1 MDSIIELLP
10 PVIGAQLKELTNK
23 LEDIEEIRIRVGR
36 PLEVMSGKDIMYGHK
51 PVLREDA
58 DLFLNKVSQYSF
70 YMLEEELK
78 RGYIT
83 VEGGH
88 RVGLAG
94 RVILE
99 NGRVKGLRDITFFN
113 IRIARQKKGMVNE
126 WVQYLYHN
134 RWLSTLIIGPP
145 QTGKTTFLR
154 DLARF
159 ATFGDPSSRIPA
171 MKVGIVDERSEI
183 AGCVQGVPQMEFGI
197 RVDVLDGC
205 PKAEGMMMMIRSMS
219 PEIIVAD
226 EIGRIEDSEAMM
238 EAVNAGITL
247 FITAHGHS
255 LNDILARPI
264 MKNIVKEANFERIV
278 ELRRTDKPGSI
289 SKIKD
294 RTGKVLYDGERVR
307 V

>member
-10 PVIGAQLKELTNK
+10 PAIGAELKKIANQPG
-23 LEDIEEIRIRVGR
+23 DIEEIRIRVGR
-36 PLEVMSGKDIMYGHK
+36 PLEVMSGHEISYGHR

-83 VEGGH
+83 IQGGH

-113 IRIARQKKGMVNE
+113 IRIARQKKGLVNE
-126 WVQYLYHN
+126 WIRYLYHN

-154 DLARF
+154 DLARY
-159 ATFGDPSSRIPA
+159 ASYGDRSHPIPA

-226 EIGRIEDSEAMM
+226 EIGRIEDTEAMM

-255 LNDILARPI
+255 LDDILARPI
-264 MKNIVKEANFERIV
+264 MKNIVHGANFERII
-278 ELRRTDKPGSI
+278 ELKRTDRPGCI

-294 RTGKVLYDGERVR
+294 RTGRVLFDGERVK